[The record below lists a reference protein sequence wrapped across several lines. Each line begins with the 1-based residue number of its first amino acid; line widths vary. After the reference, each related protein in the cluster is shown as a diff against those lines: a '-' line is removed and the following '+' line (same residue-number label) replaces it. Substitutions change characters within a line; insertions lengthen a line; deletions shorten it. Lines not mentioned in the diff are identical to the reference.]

1 IWNEDPSGYRQAL
14 QDQIMGMI
22 ASSSEANLVDKPG
35 GIFVRRIE
43 QMSEED
49 KVLMMTVARV
59 IVSDTAGTLAEQLD
73 RRARVEVP
81 VRRFNP
87 VRVRRPEIPIA
98 VEIPQRNLAAFNGLG
113 GFRSEERR
121 VG

>member
-14 QDQIMGMI
+14 QEQIMGVI
-22 ASSSEANLVDKPG
+22 ASSAEANLVDKPG

-49 KVLMMTVARV
+49 KVLMQTIARV

-73 RRARVEVP
+73 RRARVEVA

-87 VRVRRPEIPIA
+87 VRVRRPDIPIA
-98 VEIPQRNLAAFNGLG
+98 VEIPDRNLAAFTGMG
-113 GFRSEERR
+113 GCTQDGREY
-121 VG
+121 